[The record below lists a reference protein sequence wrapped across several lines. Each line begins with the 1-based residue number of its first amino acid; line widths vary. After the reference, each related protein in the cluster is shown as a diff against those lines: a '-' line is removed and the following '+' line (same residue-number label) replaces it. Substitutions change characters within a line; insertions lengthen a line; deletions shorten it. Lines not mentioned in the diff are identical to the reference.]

1 MQGEDDGDVLPAG
14 GGDKVNKTKQ
24 PVDNRI
30 YICYMCGK
38 PIQGDHAVICTRRYS
53 KLHIHYGCIPR
64 GSDNEKKQ

>member
-1 MQGEDDGDVLPAG
+1 M
-14 GGDKVNKTKQ
+14 NKTNQ

-38 PIQGDHAVICTRRYS
+38 PIQGDHVVICTRRYS